1 MSGPPRVL
9 VVGAGFSGAL
19 LAVRLLRLGHV
30 RVTLIERTGAFG
42 RGVAY
47 GTTSDVHRLNVR
59 AGRMSAFPDDPGH
72 FVRWLAEHAP
82 SEADP
87 EGFARRSLYGAY
99 LGDVLRETAA
109 RAPGLLVRRFGEVA
123 TLEPERDGVT
133 AFLSDGAF
141 VEGEAA
147 VLALGAPPPATP
159 AAVRGLLGSS
169 RYVADPWAPHALD
182 LIGRSDDVVLIGTGL
197 TAVDVL
203 LALEA
208 RGWTGEA
215 TAVSRH
221 GLLSEA
227 HTGVAG
233 APAEAPSR
241 LKPLS
246 EALAE
251 FRRRAETTP
260 WPRLVDELRPHL
272 QTLWLRMGHEERR
285 RFLRHLRPWWDVR
298 RHRLAPDVAAR
309 IAGLRAQGRLRIV
322 GARITGASRRG
333 DRLLIDL
340 RPRGGGAPRTVSG
353 AWLINCT
360 GPADVAQ
367 AGDPPVASL
376 LASGVARP
384 DPLGLGLDVDPDLR
398 LKTAR
403 GERHERLFAIGPLT
417 RGVFWESTAV
427 PELAVHAGDLARRLD
442 GLAAS
447 WQSAGEPWRAPA
459 GSRVLRP
466 AGHEAPFRP

>member
-1 MSGPPRVL
+1 VL
-9 VVGAGFSGAL
+9 VVGAGFSGAV
-19 LAVRLLRLGHV
+19 LAVRLLRLSHA

-47 GTTSDVHRLNVR
+47 STTSEVHRLNVR
-59 AGRMSAFPDDPGH
+59 SCRMSAFPEDPGH
-72 FVRWLAEHAP
+72 FVRWLEEHAP
-82 SEADP
+82 SEAEAD
-87 EGFARRSLYGAY
+87 GFARRSLYGAY

-109 RAPGLLVRRFGEVA
+109 RAPGRLVRRFGEVA
-123 TLEPERDGVT
+123 NLEPAPDGVS
-133 AFLSDGAF
+133 AFLSDGTI

-159 AAVRGLLGSS
+159 APVRGLLGSS
-169 RYVADPWAPHALD
+169 RYIADPWAPHALD
-182 LIGRSDDVVLIGTGL
+182 LIGRSDDIVLMGTGL

-221 GLLSEA
+221 GFLPEA
-227 HTGVAG
+227 HAGAAG
-233 APAEAPSR
+233 APAAAPPR
-241 LKPLS
+241 IRTLS
-246 EALAE
+246 QALAD

-260 WPRLVDELRPHL
+260 WPHLMDELRPHL
-272 QTLWLRMGHEERR
+272 PALWLRLGPEERR

-309 IAGLRAQGRLRIV
+309 LAGLKAQGRLRIAP
-322 GARITGASRRG
+322 ARITGASRRG
-333 DRLLIDL
+333 DRLLVEV
-340 RPRGGGAPRTVSG
+340 RPRGGEEGRTVSG

-360 GPADVAQ
+360 GPAEVSQ
-367 AGDPPVASL
+367 SGDPLIASL
-376 LASGVARP
+376 LACGTARP
-384 DPLGLGLDVDPDLR
+384 DPLGLGLDVDADLR
-398 LKTAR
+398 LKSAR

-427 PELAVHAGDLARRLD
+427 PELATHACDLARRLD

-447 WQSAGEPWRAPA
+447 WQSGGEPWRTSAE
-459 GSRVLRP
+459 SHVLRA
-466 AGHEAPFRP
+466 AGYAAR

>member
-1 MSGPPRVL
+1 ML
-9 VVGAGFSGAL
+9 VVGAGFSGAV
-19 LAVRLLRLGHV
+19 LAVRLLRLGRV

-47 GTTSDVHRLNVR
+47 GTTSEVHRLNVR
-59 AGRMSAFPDDPGH
+59 ACRMSAFPEDPGH

-87 EGFARRSLYGAY
+87 DGFARRSLYGAY

-109 RAPGLLVRRFGEVA
+109 HAPGRLVRRFGEVA
-123 TLEPERDGVT
+123 TLEPDAEGVT
-133 AFLSDGAF
+133 AFLSDGSM

-147 VLALGAPPPATP
+147 VLALGARAPATP
-159 AAVRGLLGSS
+159 APVRGLLGSS

-182 LIGRSDDVVLIGTGL
+182 LIGRSEDIVLMGTGL

-203 LALEA
+203 LRLEA
-208 RGWTGEA
+208 RGWTGKA

-221 GLLSEA
+221 GLLPEA
-227 HTGVAG
+227 HTGAAG
-233 APAEAPSR
+233 PPAAGPPRIER
-241 LKPLS
+241 LS
-246 EALAE
+246 QALAE

-260 WPRLVDELRPHL
+260 WPHLMDELRPHL
-272 QTLWLRMGHEERR
+272 QAVWLRMGLEEKR

-309 IAGLRAQGRLRIV
+309 AAGLRAQGRLRITAAGV
-322 GARITGASRRG
+322 TGASRRG
-333 DRLLIDL
+333 DRLLIEL
-340 RPRGGGAPRTVSG
+340 RPRRGEAARTVSG

-360 GPADVAQ
+360 GPAAVSQ
-367 AGDPPVASL
+367 TGDPLVASL
-376 LASGVARP
+376 LASGVAGP

-417 RGVFWESTAV
+417 RGVFWESSAV
-427 PELAVHAGDLARRLD
+427 PELAVHACDLARRLD
-442 GLAAS
+442 GLAES
-447 WQSAGEPWRAPA
+447 WQSGDEPWRTPA
-459 GSRVLRP
+459 GPRVLRA
-466 AGHEAPFRP
+466 AGYEARFRP

>member
-9 VVGAGFSGAL
+9 VVGAGFSGAV
-19 LAVRLLRLGHV
+19 LAVRLLRLGRV
-30 RVTLIERTGAFG
+30 RVTLIERSGAFG

-47 GTTSDVHRLNVR
+47 GATSDVHRLNVR
-59 AGRMSAFPDDPGH
+59 AARMSAFPEDPDH

-87 EGFARRSLYGAY
+87 DGFARRSLYGAY

-109 RAPGLLVRRFGEVA
+109 RAPGRLVRRFGEVA
-123 TLEPERDGVT
+123 TLEPDADGVA
-133 AFLSDGAF
+133 AFLSDGSI

-159 AAVRGLLGSS
+159 AAARGLLGSS
-169 RYVADPWAPHALD
+169 RYIADPWAPHALD
-182 LIGRSDDVVLIGTGL
+182 LIGRSDDVVLMGTGL

-221 GLLSEA
+221 GLLPEA
-227 HTGVAG
+227 HAGPAGV
-233 APAEAPSR
+233 PADALPR
-241 LKPLS
+241 IGRLS
-246 EALAE
+246 EALAD
-251 FRRRAETTP
+251 FRRRAQTTP
-260 WPRLVDELRPHL
+260 WPRLMDELRPHL
-272 QTLWLRMGHEERR
+272 QALWARLGHDERR

-309 IAGLRAQGRLRIV
+309 IAGLKAQKRLRIAS
-322 GARITGASRRG
+322 ARITGASRRG
-333 DRLLIDL
+333 DRLLIEI
-340 RPRGGGAPRTVSG
+340 RPRGGGAARTLSG

-360 GPADVAQ
+360 GPADISQ
-367 AGDPPVASL
+367 TSEPLVASL

-384 DPLGLGLDVDPDLR
+384 DSLGLGLDVDADLR
-398 LKTAR
+398 LKSVR
-403 GERHERLFAIGPLT
+403 GDRHERLFAIGPLT
-417 RGVFWESTAV
+417 RAAFWESTAV
-427 PELAVHAGDLARRLD
+427 PELALHAGDLARRLD
-442 GLAAS
+442 GLAPS
-447 WQSAGEPWRAPA
+447 WQSGGEPWRTSA
-459 GSRVLRP
+459 GSRALRA
-466 AGHEAPFRP
+466 AGYEAR